1 MDYVCLDD
9 WAEELPFKEY
19 EDTSDWLIEVEKL
32 PEADW
37 LKEALFLNVYWS
49 DSPEFREIVD
59 RTFSEVSGLI
69 KISSKKRSRDALKTV
84 LLNLWVSYL
93 MGAPVR
99 YSRRKNSYVCDSR
112 YGKLFFKYN
121 RLIPVIDALE
131 RLGYIN
137 KKRGWLDR
145 KTGVRRQT
153 RMWGTRKLWHL
164 FRRLSLTD
172 KKFVLPPQLEELIIL
187 RDIKKKDI
195 GYRET
200 PQISKQREQLQQYNH
215 FLKQHEI
222 TVDLSRS
229 CEVNNRFLVVW
240 LLNNILKGRI
250 NLLHVDLTLT
260 QIVINP
266 YVQPVL
272 IPRFHYQLPPTYIPK
287 SITKLQYH
295 YYLHPSIT
303 DTVCAKPTSVMGLH
317 DFKVANFAFL
327 EYLKNRSVSIGCC
340 DTPGL
345 ANQIL
350 DQTFFLKDI
359 GVENLQFRLNAES
372 LYRVFNR
379 GSFKYNG
386 RAYGA
391 LHQRMPKQMRP
402 FVLINGSETVE
413 LDYSAYHIMM
423 LYHTEGINYQEDPY
437 VACGGPEL
445 RDVFKAVGLIAINA
459 KTIQSAYGGIRDE
472 LRNRNIPM
480 PKFTNPLKTLVEMF
494 RKPHW
499 RIEKYLFSDAGVWLQ
514 NLDSHIMNA
523 ILMKLM
529 EQGILGLSVYDSVIV
544 EEQHRDILYE
554 TMIKEYEAVMGF
566 KPRL

>member
-1 MDYVCLDD
+1 
-9 WAEELPFKEY
+9 
-19 EDTSDWLIEVEKL
+19 
-32 PEADW
+32 
-37 LKEALFLNVYWS
+37 LK
-49 DSPEFREIVD
+49 
-59 RTFSEVSGLI
+59 
-69 KISSKKRSRDALKTV
+69 
-84 LLNLWVSYL
+84 
-93 MGAPVR
+93 
-99 YSRRKNSYVCDSR
+99 
-112 YGKLFFKYN
+112 
-121 RLIPVIDALE
+121 
-131 RLGYIN
+131 
-137 KKRGWLDR
+137 
-145 KTGVRRQT
+145 RQ
-153 RMWGTRKLWHL
+153 
-164 FRRLSLTD
+164 
-172 KKFVLPPQLEELIIL
+172 
-187 RDIKKKDI
+187 
-195 GYRET
+195 
-200 PQISKQREQLQQYNH
+200 
-215 FLKQHEI
+215 EI
-222 TVDLSRS
+222 TVNVPGS
-229 CEVNNRFLVVW
+229 CEVNNRFLVEW
-240 LLNNILKGRI
+240 LLNNILTGRV
-250 NLLHVDLTLT
+250 NLLNVNLTLT

-266 YVQPVL
+266 YIQPVL
-272 IPRFHYQLPPTYIPK
+272 IPRSPYQIPPIHIPK

-303 DTVCAKPTSVMGLH
+303 DTDCAKPMPVMCLH
-317 DFKVANFAFL
+317 EFKVANFAFL

-345 ANQIL
+345 ADKIL

-359 GVENLQFRLNAES
+359 GVENLRFRLNAES

-402 FVLINGSETVE
+402 FVLINGRETVE

-423 LYHTEGINYQEDPY
+423 LYHTEGIDYQEDPY
-437 VACGGPEL
+437 VVCGGSEL

-554 TMIKEYEAVMGF
+554 TMIKEYEAMMGF

>member
-1 MDYVCLDD
+1 M
-9 WAEELPFKEY
+9 P
-19 EDTSDWLIEVEKL
+19 
-32 PEADW
+32 
-37 LKEALFLNVYWS
+37 AL
-49 DSPEFREIVD
+49 
-59 RTFSEVSGLI
+59 
-69 KISSKKRSRDALKTV
+69 
-84 LLNLWVSYL
+84 
-93 MGAPVR
+93 
-99 YSRRKNSYVCDSR
+99 
-112 YGKLFFKYN
+112 
-121 RLIPVIDALE
+121 
-131 RLGYIN
+131 
-137 KKRGWLDR
+137 
-145 KTGVRRQT
+145 
-153 RMWGTRKLWHL
+153 
-164 FRRLSLTD
+164 
-172 KKFVLPPQLEELIIL
+172 
-187 RDIKKKDI
+187 
-195 GYRET
+195 
-200 PQISKQREQLQQYNH
+200 
-215 FLKQHEI
+215 
-222 TVDLSRS
+222 
-229 CEVNNRFLVVW
+229 
-240 LLNNILKGRI
+240 
-250 NLLHVDLTLT
+250 
-260 QIVINP
+260 
-266 YVQPVL
+266 
-272 IPRFHYQLPPTYIPK
+272 
-287 SITKLQYH
+287 
-295 YYLHPSIT
+295 
-303 DTVCAKPTSVMGLH
+303 GLH
-317 DFKVANFAFL
+317 DFRIANFAFL

-345 ANQIL
+345 ANKIL
-350 DQTFFLKDI
+350 DQTFLLKDI

-402 FVLINGSETVE
+402 FVLINGRKTVE

-423 LYHTEGINYQEDPY
+423 LYHKEGINYQEDPY

-529 EQGILGLSVYDSVIV
+529 KKGILGLSVYDSVIV
-544 EEQHRDILYE
+544 EEQHRDILYK
-554 TMIKEYEAVMGF
+554 TMIREYKNVMGF